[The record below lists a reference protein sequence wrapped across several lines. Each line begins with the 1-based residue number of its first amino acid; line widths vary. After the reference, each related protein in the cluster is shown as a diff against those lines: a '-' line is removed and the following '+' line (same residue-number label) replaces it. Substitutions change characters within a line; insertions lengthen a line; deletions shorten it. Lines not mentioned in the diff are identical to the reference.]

1 MIVSLKWLRE
11 YVDFSLS
18 MEELTHRLTMVGL
31 EIEGYHS
38 LYPNLD
44 KVITGRVESV
54 RPHPSADR
62 LKVCRVFDGNRTY
75 SVVCGAPNVRD
86 GAVVALALPG
96 AELPGGMDLGETTI
110 RGELSQGMLCSMKE
124 LEMGEDAAGIWVLP
138 PDTPLGIPIDKA
150 ARVDDTIIEV
160 SVTPNRGDCLSVIGI
175 AREIA
180 AITGRPLQYPRI
192 TLQETGPPVSSLS
205 SVTIEDPDGCP
216 RYAARIVE
224 GIKVGPSPG
233 WLKSRLESVGLRS
246 INNIVDVTNYVL
258 MELGQPLH
266 AFDFD
271 RLREN
276 RIVVRKAFGGERFTT
291 LDGTERELF
300 DDTLLIC
307 DGVGPVAIAG
317 IMGGLNSEIESETTR
332 VLIESAYF
340 QPRSIRRT
348 SKKLGLRT
356 ESSYRFERGVDPE
369 GVIRAVDRAAQLMFE
384 VGGGSIVRG
393 IIDVYPSPVSMPA
406 IIMRVDRVNRFL
418 GIELKAS
425 EMADI
430 LRSIEMQ
437 VEELDGGLLRVV
449 PPAFR
454 ADITR
459 EVDLSE
465 EIARLAGYDRIPVT
479 YPKAGLQAASVDLH
493 LKTREE
499 VKFALQGAGFYEV
512 LNYSFISTGALKKL
526 RYTPEDM
533 RLQPVCIMNPL
544 SEELEVMRTTLL
556 PGILNAVRFNL
567 DRRNEDLRIFELSKV
582 FLPRADELLPE
593 EPHHLAGAMTGKRFP
608 QLLYGGEDEVDY
620 TDVKGVVEMIL
631 GLLNVEQVLYSGEEL
646 PPYLDSACAASLY
659 CSGSHVGALGRLHPG
674 VEESF
679 DFKKPVYVFR
689 LDFEKL
695 YAMRRPRSLFK
706 SLPKFPSVVRDMAL
720 IADEDLAVGTLLDF
734 IWKQKEPLI
743 EQVDVF
749 DIYKSR
755 QLGEGKR
762 SIGYRLV
769 YRAPDRSL
777 TDEEV
782 NEMHL
787 RLVNNVLNTF
797 DVSLR

>member
-124 LEMGEDAAGIWVLP
+124 LEMGEDAAGIWLLP

-384 VGGGSIVRG
+384 VG
-393 IIDVYPSPVSMPA
+393 
-406 IIMRVDRVNRFL
+406 
-418 GIELKAS
+418 
-425 EMADI
+425 
-430 LRSIEMQ
+430 
-437 VEELDGGLLRVV
+437 
-449 PPAFR
+449 
-454 ADITR
+454 
-459 EVDLSE
+459 
-465 EIARLAGYDRIPVT
+465 
-479 YPKAGLQAASVDLH
+479 AA
-493 LKTREE
+493 
-499 VKFALQGAGFYEV
+499 
-512 LNYSFISTGALKKL
+512 
-526 RYTPEDM
+526 P
-533 RLQPVCIMNPL
+533 
-544 SEELEVMRTTLL
+544 
-556 PGILNAVRFNL
+556 
-567 DRRNEDLRIFELSKV
+567 
-582 FLPRADELLPE
+582 
-593 EPHHLAGAMTGKRFP
+593 
-608 QLLYGGEDEVDY
+608 
-620 TDVKGVVEMIL
+620 
-631 GLLNVEQVLYSGEEL
+631 
-646 PPYLDSACAASLY
+646 
-659 CSGSHVGALGRLHPG
+659 
-674 VEESF
+674 
-679 DFKKPVYVFR
+679 
-689 LDFEKL
+689 
-695 YAMRRPRSLFK
+695 
-706 SLPKFPSVVRDMAL
+706 
-720 IADEDLAVGTLLDF
+720 
-734 IWKQKEPLI
+734 
-743 EQVDVF
+743 
-749 DIYKSR
+749 
-755 QLGEGKR
+755 
-762 SIGYRLV
+762 
-769 YRAPDRSL
+769 
-777 TDEEV
+777 
-782 NEMHL
+782 
-787 RLVNNVLNTF
+787 
-797 DVSLR
+797 